1 LGKDAKHGSSSA
13 CQKKGSTD
21 AGRAKEAFTAD
32 ESSLGGKKESRRN
45 EKGLSEE
52 KRHTYTCGPKE
63 TLRPDEGAL
72 GSEKKSRR
80 KIATAIE
87 PSSCWCDIEGPLG
100 GQSNC
105 SREESN
111 LHGFPHTVLSRTRL
125 PVPPREQKQR
135 GLTMRAWQC
144 ACKVK
149 TGEIAGLI
157 QLDRFLRAR
166 TSN

>member
-1 LGKDAKHGSSSA
+1 LGKNAKHGA
-13 CQKKGSTD
+13 GGGYEKKGSTD
-21 AGRAKEAFTAD
+21 ASRAKEAFAAD
-32 ESSLGGKKESRRN
+32 ESSLGSKKKSWRN
-45 EKGLSEE
+45 EKAISQQERLP
-52 KRHTYTCGPKE
+52 YTCRPEK
-63 TLRPDEGAL
+63 TLRVNEGAL
-72 GSEKKSRR
+72 GSETKRR
-80 KIATAIE
+80 EIATAIE
-87 PSSCWCDIEGPLG
+87 PSS
-100 GQSNC
+100 C

-144 ACKVK
+144 ACKIK
-149 TGEIAGLI
+149 TAGLS